1 MPNANQPMT
10 DTITVAG
17 RTVTLTRPVAT
28 YAAERLQRIIPQL
41 NALNLAQKTQSDA
54 AEALD
59 TTVCSLRTWLELTG
73 TTWINIKRRGSYNR
87 TK

>member
-1 MPNANQPMT
+1 MPKANQPMT

-41 NALNLAQKTQSDA
+41 NALNLANKSQADA
-54 AEALD
+54 AAALD

-73 TTWINIKRRGSYNR
+73 TSWINVKRRGSYNR

>member
-1 MPNANQPMT
+1 MT

-41 NALNLAQKTQSDA
+41 NALNLANKSQSDA
-54 AEALD
+54 AAALD

-73 TTWINIKRRGSYNR
+73 TSWINIKRRGSYNR